1 MDRSERVELTVLCL
15 VRDGD
20 RILVEDRQRGGS
32 WCGYVMPGGH
42 VEPGESF
49 TEAAIRE
56 CYEETGITMLE
67 PRLCGVKQFPRGG
80 DGMRYIVFFFVTDH
94 FIGECRDSE
103 EGRVAW
109 MDRETLRRSPCVPD
123 FFEMLDVME
132 GAWSE
137 FQYVRD
143 ENDINGQYRLRKL

>member
-80 DGMRYIVFFFVTDH
+80 DGMRYIVLFFVTDH

>member
-1 MDRSERVELTVLCL
+1 MDRTERVELTVLCL
-15 VRDGD
+15 VRDGK

-94 FIGECRDSE
+94 FKGECRDSE

>member
-15 VRDGD
+15 VRDGE